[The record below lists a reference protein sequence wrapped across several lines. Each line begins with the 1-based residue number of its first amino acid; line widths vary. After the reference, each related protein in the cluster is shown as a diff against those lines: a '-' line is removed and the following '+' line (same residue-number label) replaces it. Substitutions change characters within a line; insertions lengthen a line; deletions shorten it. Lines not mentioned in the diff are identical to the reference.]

1 MKTAHDL
8 LSILSHHVGRDN
20 GITVVY
26 LADELEMTSRHVREL
41 VTELRLSG
49 HHICG
54 TPRDGYFIA
63 ATAGELDETLHFLTN
78 RALSSLTLVSRMRNV
93 AMPDLLGQIHVPT

>member
-8 LSILSHHVGRDN
+8 LTILARQVGRDN
-20 GITVVY
+20 GIQVTT
-26 LADELEMTSRHVREL
+26 LAARLNITERQAREL

-63 ATAGELDETLHFLTN
+63 ATADELEETLSFLTR
-78 RALSSLTLVSRMRNV
+78 RALSSLTLVSRMKNV
-93 AMPDLLGQIHVPT
+93 AMPDLLGQIHLPT

>member
-8 LSILSHHVGRDN
+8 IAILARHVGRGN
-20 GITVVY
+20 GIQVRT
-26 LADELEMTSRHVREL
+26 LAAELDISERQAREL

-63 ATAGELDETLHFLTN
+63 ATADELDETLAFLTH